1 MFWLVFRFFSCSGL
15 FQSVIFKLAIVMSL
29 NTLKKSTKEELTN
42 MALEYQNKF
51 HNMLGNINTE
61 LSSLKDRF
69 TKIEFHLLATRRM
82 NDNLLKQNR
91 ILKKNVL

>member
-1 MFWLVFRFFSCSGL
+1 
-15 FQSVIFKLAIVMSL
+15 MSL

-61 LSSLKDRF
+61 LSS
-69 TKIEFHLLATRRM
+69 
-82 NDNLLKQNR
+82 
-91 ILKKNVL
+91 